1 MRSSTHLRRAN
12 QTHCAE
18 ISERRA
24 TKSLLANAPI
34 TIRQLRDCVH
44 IAVSMAAGFLEDS
57 NQSLA
62 RVQGP
67 NLASAPPQM
76 NVPHNLFAQLQCLLL
91 LFCAD
96 ILDSHAQS
104 DQRLCCLNAASH
116 DKLIAAIQPSQKFLH
131 SAPSRQFPWR
141 QAKAAPNVPLRKVSS
156 GKSLVSG
163 SSPPGRWLNAACC

>member
-1 MRSSTHLRRAN
+1 
-12 QTHCAE
+12 
-18 ISERRA
+18 
-24 TKSLLANAPI
+24 
-34 TIRQLRDCVH
+34 
-44 IAVSMAAGFLEDS
+44 
-57 NQSLA
+57 
-62 RVQGP
+62 
-67 NLASAPPQM
+67 M

-116 DKLIAAIQPSQKFLH
+116 DKIIAAIQPSQKFLH

-156 GKSLVSG
+156 GKSLVSD
-163 SSPPGRWLNAACC
+163 SSPPSRWLNAACCKLQPTGALAHYWVMNGYPLSCMALLLP